1 MAFDLSEQKAV
12 HLTAEEDGQRLDLFI
27 TAAIPRLSR
36 SAVQRL
42 IKAGDV
48 LVNQRPS
55 KPAYKLVA
63 GDTITVTIPPP
74 ELQEVE
80 PEDIPLDLLYEDA
93 DLAAVNKPAGMV
105 THPAFGNRS
114 GTLVNAALAR
124 WPQMR
129 DVGSDDRLGVVHR
142 LDKDASGVITLAK
155 TADALADL
163 QAQFK
168 TRTVYKRYVALVEG
182 VPASHEG
189 IIEAPIG
196 RDPRQ
201 RKRMAVLRDGRPAV
215 TRYDLLEDFSAYAL
229 LSVEPGTGRTHQI
242 RVHLAWLGH
251 PVVGDDVYGRR
262 KQPIKMKRIFLHAA
276 ELHVDSPST
285 GERLRFE
292 APLPVGLED
301 ILAKLRRQQHKV

>member
-1 MAFDLSEQKAV
+1 MAFDHSEQKVV
-12 HLTAEEDGQRLDLFI
+12 HLAVEEDGQRLDLFI
-27 TAAIPRLSR
+27 AAAIPRLSR

-42 IKAGDV
+42 IKSGEV
-48 LVNQRPS
+48 LVNRCPS
-55 KPAYKLVA
+55 KPAYRLAV
-63 GDTITVTIPPP
+63 GDTITITIPASESP
-74 ELQEVE
+74 EVE

-129 DVGSDDRLGVVHR
+129 DVGSEDRLGIVHR
-142 LDKDASGVITLAK
+142 LDKDTSGVIILAK
-155 TADALADL
+155 TADVLVDL
-163 QAQFK
+163 QVQFK
-168 TRTVYKRYVALVEG
+168 ARTVYKRYIALVEG
-182 VPASHEG
+182 VPVSPEG

-215 TRYDLLEDFSAYAL
+215 TRYDLLEDFSTHAL

-251 PVVGDDVYGRR
+251 PVVGDGVYGRR
-262 KQPIKMKRIFLHAA
+262 KQHIKMSRIFLHAA
-276 ELHVDSPST
+276 DLHVDSPST
-285 GERLRFE
+285 GERLRFR

-301 ILAKLRRQQHKV
+301 VLAKLRRQQRKV